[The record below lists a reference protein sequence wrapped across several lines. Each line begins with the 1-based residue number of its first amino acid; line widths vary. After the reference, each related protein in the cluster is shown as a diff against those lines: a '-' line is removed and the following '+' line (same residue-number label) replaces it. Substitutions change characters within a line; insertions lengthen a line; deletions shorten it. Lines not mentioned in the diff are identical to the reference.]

1 MNKDEIIVEISKK
14 VDKDVS
20 QIDENMSFTNDLN
33 LDSID
38 LVEMLMDIEEKY
50 GIEIPDEEAIKIE
63 TIGDFIKIVQDK
75 GNE

>member
-1 MNKDEIIVEISKK
+1 MNKEEIIIEISKK
-14 VDKDVS
+14 VDKDIN
-20 QIDENMSFTNDLN
+20 QIDESMSFTNDLN